1 MTPISRRDMP
11 MRTTV
16 LVMLLLLALAAVGG
30 TTGLCRAGIGCV
42 ATDQAANVMETGD
55 DQVLGSPMRLAEG
68 TFLLAQQDKQSKC
81 MEQCADT
88 RTRCEKNATAEDK
101 PGTQK
106 NWEASTR
113 CQEQYLHCLG
123 TCE

>member
-1 MTPISRRDMP
+1 

-16 LVMLLLLALAAVGG
+16 LVMLLALAAVGG
-30 TTGLCRAGIGCV
+30 TAGLGRAGMGCV
-42 ATDQAANVMETGD
+42 ATDQAADVREALD
-55 DQVLGSPMRLAEG
+55 DQVPGSPMRLAGG
-68 TFLLAQQDKQSKC
+68 TFLLAQQDKKSKC

>member
-1 MTPISRRDMP
+1 

-16 LVMLLLLALAAVGG
+16 LVMLLALAAVGG
-30 TTGLCRAGIGCV
+30 TAGLGQAGMGRV
-42 ATDQAANVMETGD
+42 ATHQAADVTEAVD
-55 DQVLGSPMRLAEG
+55 DQVPDSPMRLAGG
-68 TFLLAQQDKQSKC
+68 TFLSAQQDMKSKC

-113 CQEQYLHCLG
+113 CQEHYLHCLG
-123 TCE
+123 RCE

>member
-1 MTPISRRDMP
+1 

-16 LVMLLLLALAAVGG
+16 LVMLLALAVVGG
-30 TTGLCRAGIGCV
+30 TAGLGRAGMGCMV
-42 ATDQAANVMETGD
+42 TDQAADVTEAVD
-55 DQVLGSPMRLAEG
+55 DQVPSSPMRLAGG
-68 TFLLAQQDKQSKC
+68 TFLPAQQDMKSKC
-81 MEQCADT
+81 VEQCADT
-88 RTRCEKNATAEDK
+88 RARCEKNAAAEDK

-113 CQEQYLHCLG
+113 CQERYLHCLG